1 MQLLKK
7 EPSWKEPSWEAAYLA
22 RPPLDVWRD
31 KYSPL
36 LYMVNVEHGAARLG
50 AALPARDRE
59 IAPSQLSVN
68 SLNNLNYD
76 VIGLYM

>member
-1 MQLLKK
+1 
-7 EPSWKEPSWEAAYLA
+7 
-22 RPPLDVWRD
+22 
-31 KYSPL
+31 
-36 LYMVNVEHGAARLG
+36 MVNVEHGAARLG